1 VKVRYFKDTDTA
13 VIELLDAPVEE
24 TMEVNENVYLDLDAK
39 GNVVTMTIEHAKSQ
53 ANLPEFEFSEN
64 G

>member
-13 VIELLDAPVEE
+13 VIELLDAPVDE

-39 GNVVTMTIEHAKSQ
+39 GNVVSMTIEHAKSQ
-53 ANLPEFEFSEN
+53 ANLPELEFFEN

>member
-24 TMEVNENVYLDLDAK
+24 TMEVNENVHLDLDAR

-53 ANLPEFEFSEN
+53 ANLPELEFSEN

>member
-24 TMEVNENVYLDLDAK
+24 TMEVNENVFLDLDAE
-39 GNVVTMTIEHAKSQ
+39 GNVVSMTIEHAKVQ
-53 ANLPEFEFSEN
+53 ANLPELEFTER

>member
-24 TMEVNENVYLDLDAK
+24 TMEVNENVCLDLDAK
-39 GNVVTMTIEHAKSQ
+39 GNVVSMTIEHAKSQ
-53 ANLPEFEFSEN
+53 ANLPELEFTER

>member
-24 TMEVNENVYLDLDAK
+24 TMEVNENV
-39 GNVVTMTIEHAKSQ
+39 
-53 ANLPEFEFSEN
+53 
-64 G
+64 